1 MLKKYQILFLMFLSY
16 VIVLSFYPA
25 ITSGFIN
32 LDDPV
37 MVVENPNIKSLS
49 FSNIKNIFSSYQ
61 YKLYH
66 PIVTLSYAIEYCM
79 CKTDPYL
86 YHVDNILLHLLNVY
100 LVFFV
105 MKLLSKS
112 FFVGFISAII
122 FALHPTRVESVTWVS
137 ARKDTLF
144 TFFFLSSI
152 FAYININKTKY
163 KKFLYGLALLLFL
176 MSCMSKPTAVTLPV
190 TLILIDF
197 YRNEFG
203 FKIDVLKKYIPFF
216 VISLVFSY
224 VAVSGHYS
232 EQEKAITT
240 IFVRSINFF
249 DAHLN
254 YLFYIY
260 KFFLPINLSCFYPDF
275 YDHNNITPNFVFYS
289 TTILY
294 LLILVVIASLKI
306 NKKIFFGFFFFFI
319 TLLPSSGILPTGI
332 APIADRYTYIP
343 YIGLAYIVAELLF
356 YIYKKNKILKYVTIL
371 TLTVIIVLS
380 AYLTYQRNILWSDN
394 KELMTQAIN
403 YAPETADQAYLLR
416 GIIYKNEK
424 NLDLAQ
430 KDLEKSYFLNS
441 QNAYTAFHIGHLK
454 QEQGDYLQAKK
465 YYSCIPYTNVNYAS
479 AINNIGLILDMEGD
493 TQKAINFMEKKKN
506 EKDFYIPDYFFG
518 TLAAFYYK
526 EKDFGKTI
534 ENLKNAIAL
543 NPYKEK
549 YYIQLMTIYE
559 LNKDFINFEKTAQ
572 QGIDF
577 ASNKLPII
585 NKLADYLFE
594 KGKYEQTKVLLLVNL
609 DYCDDF
615 GYFLLGNIFAMEK
628 EYKKALFCYTMAIL
642 LTKDNGEYF
651 FKRAVTWYM
660 LDRYDLAKKDVEK
673 AEEHKFV
680 VDEEFKKDLENTK
693 KEKEK

>member
-66 PIVTLSYAIEYCM
+66 PMVTLSYAIEYCI

-100 LVFFV
+100 LVLFV
-105 MKLLSKS
+105 IKLLS
-112 FFVGFISAII
+112 
-122 FALHPTRVESVTWVS
+122 TSVTWVS

-144 TFFFLSSI
+144 AFFFLSSI

-176 MSCMSKPTAVTLPV
+176 MSCLSKPTAVTLPV

-240 IFVRSINFF
+240 IFTRSISFF

-275 YDHNNITPNFVFYS
+275 YDHNNITPNLVFYS

-294 LLILVVIASLKI
+294 LLILVVIVSLKI
-306 NKKIFFGFFFFFI
+306 NKKIFFGFFFFLI

-343 YIGLAYIVAELLF
+343 YIGLAFIIAEFLF
-356 YIYKKNKILKYVTIL
+356 YIYKKNKILKHITIL
-371 TLTVIIVLS
+371 TLIIITMLS
-380 AYLTYQRNILWSDN
+380 VYLTYQRNILWSDN
-394 KELMTQAIN
+394 KKLMTQAIN
-403 YAPETADQAYLLR
+403 YSPETADQAYLLR
-416 GIIYKNEK
+416 GIIYKNEN
-424 NLDLAQ
+424 NLDMAQ
-430 KDLEKSYFLNS
+430 KDIEKSY
-441 QNAYTAFHIGHLK
+441 
-454 QEQGDYLQAKK
+454 
-465 YYSCIPYTNVNYAS
+465 
-479 AINNIGLILDMEGD
+479 
-493 TQKAINFMEKKKN
+493 
-506 EKDFYIPDYFFG
+506 
-518 TLAAFYYK
+518 
-526 EKDFGKTI
+526 
-534 ENLKNAIAL
+534 
-543 NPYKEK
+543 
-549 YYIQLMTIYE
+549 
-559 LNKDFINFEKTAQ
+559 
-572 QGIDF
+572 
-577 ASNKLPII
+577 
-585 NKLADYLFE
+585 
-594 KGKYEQTKVLLLVNL
+594 
-609 DYCDDF
+609 
-615 GYFLLGNIFAMEK
+615 
-628 EYKKALFCYTMAIL
+628 
-642 LTKDNGEYF
+642 
-651 FKRAVTWYM
+651 
-660 LDRYDLAKKDVEK
+660 
-673 AEEHKFV
+673 
-680 VDEEFKKDLENTK
+680 
-693 KEKEK
+693 